1 MDFTPNESHEAMR
14 EAIRRLMAEFP
25 DEYWSECDE
34 SHTFP
39 WAFYKAF
46 AAGGWM
52 GIATPTEYGGSGL
65 GVTEASIVLQEVAA
79 SGAALNGCSA
89 VHNGIFGLLPLIK
102 HGTEKQK
109 AAFLPAAATGEL
121 IVAFSVTE
129 PDAGT
134 DTTNI
139 STFARKVPGGYRIKG
154 QKVWTS
160 RALEAQRTVLLVRT
174 APRDKSPKKTAGM
187 SLFLCPLDAEGITMH
202 PIKKMGRNAIAS
214 CSVFFDDVFVS
225 DEDLIGEEGRGFHNL
240 IDGLNPE
247 RILVAAEA
255 VGVGRAALRRAVEYA
270 KTRIVFGRPIGK
282 NQGIQFPL
290 ADALARLDAA
300 DLAMMKAAWLYDNG
314 LACGRESNIAKY
326 LGAEAGWLATDRAL
340 QTHGGFGYAKE
351 MHVERYFREIRLY
364 RIGPLP
370 QEMVLNFIAEH
381 VLGLPRS
388 Y

>member
-1 MDFTPNESHEAMR
+1 MDFAINENHEAIR
-14 EAIRRLMAEFP
+14 EAIRKLMAPFP
-25 DEYWSECDE
+25 DEYWSKCDE
-34 SHTFP
+34 NHEFP
-39 WAFYKAF
+39 WEFYKAF
-46 AAGGWM
+46 AAAGWM

-65 GVTEASIVLQEVAA
+65 GVTEAAIVLQEVAA
-79 SGAALNGCSA
+79 SGAGLNGCSA

-102 HGTEKQK
+102 HGSEAQK
-109 AAFLPAAATGEL
+109 KKYLPIAASGEL
-121 IVAFSVTE
+121 MVAFSVTE

-139 STFARKVPGGYRIKG
+139 STFARKVPGGYRVKG

-160 RALEAQRTVLLVRT
+160 RALQSKRAVLLSRT
-174 APRDKSPKKTAGM
+174 TPRDQSPKKSAGM
-187 SLFLCPLDAEGITMH
+187 SLFLCPLDAEGVTIH

-225 DEDLIGEEGRGFHNL
+225 DEDLIGQEGRGFHNL

-247 RILVAAEA
+247 RILVAAQA
-255 VGVGRAALRRAVEYA
+255 VGIGRAALRRAVDYA

-290 ADALARLDAA
+290 ADALARLDVAE
-300 DLAMMKAAWLYDNG
+300 LSMMKAAWLYDNG
-314 LACGRESNIAKY
+314 MPCGRESNIAKY
-326 LGAEAGWLATDRAL
+326 VGAEAGWLAADRAV
-340 QTHGGFGYAKE
+340 QTHGGFGYATE
-351 MHVERYFREIRLY
+351 MHVERYFREIRLF

-370 QEMVLNFIAEH
+370 QEMVLNYIGEH